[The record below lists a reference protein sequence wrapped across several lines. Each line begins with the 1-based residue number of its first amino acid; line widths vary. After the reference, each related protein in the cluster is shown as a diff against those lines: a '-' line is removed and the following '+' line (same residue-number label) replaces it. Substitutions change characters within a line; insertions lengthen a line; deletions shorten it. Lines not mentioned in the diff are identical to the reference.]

1 MIFHGITIDPIVI
14 RTFCQKHHIQRL
26 SLFGSVLR
34 DDFDDESDI
43 DLLVEF
49 DPAYKVGF
57 IRLAAMELELGV
69 ILQRK
74 VDIRTLAEIH
84 NAFRHDVIQSARVQ
98 YVCG

>member
-1 MIFHGITIDPIVI
+1 MILHDIDIDPIVI

-26 SLFGSVLR
+26 SLFGSILR
-34 DDFDDESDI
+34 ADFDAESDI

-49 DPAYKVGF
+49 APAYKVGF
-57 IRLAAMELELGV
+57 IRLAAMELELGA

-74 VDIRTLAEIH
+74 VDMRTPAEIH
-84 NAFRHDVIQSARVQ
+84 AAFRHNVVQSAQVQ

>member
-14 RTFCQKHHIQRL
+14 RTFYQKHHIQRL

-57 IRLAAMELELGV
+57 ICLAAMELELGV

>member
-1 MIFHGITIDPIVI
+1 M
-14 RTFCQKHHIQRL
+14 
-26 SLFGSVLR
+26 LR

-49 DPAYKVGF
+49 DPAYKVDF
-57 IRLAAMELELGV
+57 IRLAAMELELGA

-84 NAFRHDVIQSARVQ
+84 NAFRLDNAMFGYTQMQSTSSSHMPRRSV
-98 YVCG
+98 